1 MFRRTEDQRQPSHL
15 QNAMAGRS
23 SIEPAI
29 GPRQGKALSGRT
41 SDHRPKEIGR
51 DIEVTYMPNPRV
63 KPQKNRAEDYSYTVA
78 WSDEDDAFVARVT
91 EFPSLAAHGK
101 SQEKALRE
109 LRGVVGYVL
118 EDLAESREPIPE
130 PLARRNYS
138 GKLNLRMS
146 KELHRRLA
154 LESTTQGVS
163 LNALIN
169 TKLARS

>member
-1 MFRRTEDQRQPSHL
+1 MA
-15 QNAMAGRS
+15 NAGVK
-23 SIEPAI
+23 EP
-29 GPRQGKALSGRT
+29 KT
-41 SDHRPKEIGR
+41 
-51 DIEVTYMPNPRV
+51 
-63 KPQKNRAEDYSYTVA
+63 RAEDYSYTVV
-78 WSDEDDAFVARVT
+78 WSDEDDAFIGRVT

-109 LRGVVGYVL
+109 LRGVVEFVL
-118 EDLAESREPIPE
+118 NDLAESRESIPE
-130 PLARRNYS
+130 PLSRRNYS

-169 TKLARS
+169 TKLAQS

>member
-1 MFRRTEDQRQPSHL
+1 
-15 QNAMAGRS
+15 MAKAKINRS
-23 SIEPAI
+23 
-29 GPRQGKALSGRT
+29 
-41 SDHRPKEIGR
+41 EI
-51 DIEVTYMPNPRV
+51 
-63 KPQKNRAEDYSYTVA
+63 RADEYSYTVA
-78 WSDEDDAFVARVT
+78 WSDEDDAFIARIT

-109 LRGVVGYVL
+109 LRGVVEFVL
-118 EDLAESREPIPE
+118 EDLSASREPIPE
-130 PLARRNYS
+130 PLGRRNYS

-154 LESTTQGVS
+154 LESTTQGIS